1 MKTKI
6 FRTTPITNERLAE
19 VCFALRQSLG
29 KNVSENAL
37 VNRAINYYL
46 DNELYHNEEE
56 RRRLSTGGD
65 LRCK

>member
-6 FRTTPITNERLAE
+6 YRTTEITNERIAE

-29 KNVSENAL
+29 SKVSENTF

-46 DNELYHNEEE
+46 DNELYHTEKE
-56 RRRLSTGGD
+56 RIQLSTGGD